1 MKAKRVFE
9 TIEKSFGPIVSI
21 LMIVDFGKDI
31 YEYINQKV
39 QSRKAWT
46 ALTPALCTR
55 MD

>member
-9 TIEKSFGPIVSI
+9 TMEKGFGPVVSI